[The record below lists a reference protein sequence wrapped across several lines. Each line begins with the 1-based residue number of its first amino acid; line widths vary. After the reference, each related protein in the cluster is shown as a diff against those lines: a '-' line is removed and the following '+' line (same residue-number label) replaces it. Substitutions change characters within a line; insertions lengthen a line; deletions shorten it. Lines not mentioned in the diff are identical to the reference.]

1 MMIASALTVDMSA
14 IVMVVIVLS
23 VLARYV
29 IIRRIAWLV

>member
-23 VLARYV
+23 VLVRYV